1 MIKMLCKNV
10 SVKNYLTHKGTK
22 KLPCILDFFSKHF
35 YYAIFVYAENYNTN
49 LVSKFSVFKFVLI
62 ISKFIKLKKN
72 CTKLENKFLTLL
84 LFIYHHLFPFSLQVV
99 CYKIKENATKTLG
112 RFLFIIKKN
121 FRKQF
126 RLIEKVRR
134 VLRNLPKNFHSYL
147 TAKKVWKNISFFYS
161 FLITNKSEFF
171 SFFLPEMGQTA
182 NFSPFWKVF

>member
-72 CTKLENKFLTLL
+72 CTKLENKFL
-84 LFIYHHLFPFSLQVV
+84 IV
-99 CYKIKENATKTLG
+99 
-112 RFLFIIKKN
+112 
-121 FRKQF
+121 
-126 RLIEKVRR
+126 
-134 VLRNLPKNFHSYL
+134 
-147 TAKKVWKNISFFYS
+147 SFFPAS
-161 FLITNKSEFF
+161 VL
-171 SFFLPEMGQTA
+171 L
-182 NFSPFWKVF
+182 